1 MTHAMTTTAPDTTDD
16 NHMDSVRRML
26 IDQMR
31 ALRNA
36 GSPEALQQEGARAR
50 SVALIAQAVT
60 AAARVEVDY
69 ANTTGSSATVPFLE
83 PQDNGAAATP
93 ATAHSPGR
101 MVHRIRG

>member
-1 MTHAMTTTAPDTTDD
+1 MTHAMTTTAPDPTDD

-36 GSPEALQQEGARAR
+36 STPEALQQESTRAK
-50 SVALIAQAVT
+50 SVALVAQAVT
-60 AAARVEVDY
+60 AVSRLEVDY

-83 PQDNGAAATP
+83 PQGNGAAANP
-93 ATAHSPGR
+93 AITHSPGR
-101 MVHRIRG
+101 MVHRLRG